1 MGLGS
6 ALEGE
11 QGYRPGRTYKL
22 EVTFH
27 NSPFKDLPL
36 CLHWKVDNS
45 TLDL

>member
-1 MGLGS
+1 MGRGS

-11 QGYRPGRTYKL
+11 QGYKPGRAYGL

-27 NSPFKDLPL
+27 DSPFKDLSL
-36 CLHWKVDNS
+36 CLHWKADNS